1 MRSFQ
6 MKDTGMTT
14 MQVKKFN
21 KNKVYSY
28 IYNERTTCK
37 LNIAQNLQMGLSTVT
52 QNLKMLEEEGLIQKN
67 GYFDSTGGRKADAL
81 EIVTTARIAIGVG
94 ILKKT
99 IHIVAIDLYGD
110 LIHSQIYPLLFEAN
124 EQYYMNMGNCI
135 DNFISIHGLDTETIL
150 GVSIATQGIISKDG
164 QRVSYGA
171 ILDNTIMKLD
181 NLQQYISYPCRLEHD
196 SKAAANLELW
206 NHKDIQNAIVFLLN
220 PNLGGAII
228 ANSTVQ
234 EGDRMHSGI
243 IEHHIINENGPLCY
257 CGRNGCLETYCSV
270 NALEHAA
277 GVSVPE
283 LFQQI
288 DADNQSLSD
297 IWNTYLTH
305 LAKSISNLSVVIDG
319 KYIISGYLA
328 PFFRPYDVTYLLEQI
343 NSHALFQMKESDII
357 ISQKGQ
363 FTQSIGTA
371 LYYIN
376 DFLKHI

>member
-1 MRSFQ
+1 
-6 MKDTGMTT
+6 MTT

-37 LNIAQNLQMGLSTVT
+37 LNISQNLQMGLSTVT
-52 QNLKMLEEEGLIQKN
+52 QNLKILEEEGLIQKN

-81 EIVTTARIAIGVG
+81 EIVTTAKIAIGVG
-94 ILKKT
+94 ILKKAV
-99 IHIVAIDLYGD
+99 HIVAIDLYGD

-135 DNFISIHGLDTETIL
+135 DSFISIHALDSSAIL

-164 QRVSYGA
+164 QAVSYGA
-171 ILDNTIMKLD
+171 ILDNTSMKLQD
-181 NLQQYISYPCRLEHD
+181 LQHYIAYPCRLEHD

-206 NHKDIQNAIVFLLN
+206 NHRDIQNAIVFLLN
-220 PNLGGAII
+220 TNLGGAII
-228 ANSTVQ
+228 TDSRVQ
-234 EGDRMHSGI
+234 EGDHMHSGV
-243 IEHHIINENGPLCY
+243 IEHHVIDESGPLCY

-270 NALEHAA
+270 SALECST
-277 GVSVPE
+277 GVTIPE

-288 DADNQSLSD
+288 SVGNIQLRD
-297 IWNTYLTH
+297 IWHTYLTH

-328 PFFRPYDVTYLLEQI
+328 PFFQPCDVTYMLEQI
-343 NSHALFQMKESDII
+343 NKHSIFSIDASDII
-357 ISQKGQ
+357 ISKKGQ

-371 LYYIN
+371 LFYIN
-376 DFLKHI
+376 HFLKQI